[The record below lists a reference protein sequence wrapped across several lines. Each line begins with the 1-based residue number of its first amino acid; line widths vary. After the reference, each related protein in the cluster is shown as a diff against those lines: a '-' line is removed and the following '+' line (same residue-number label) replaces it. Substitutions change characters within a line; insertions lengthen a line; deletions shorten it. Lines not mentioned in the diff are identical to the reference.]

1 MYKISDSS
9 VIQYTY
15 PFPNKI
21 AIFFETKTTSFFQA
35 YAEKQFPGNP
45 EQQAVLIRQLQNE
58 HYHQYMQQLHS
69 QIKVDL
75 KKQHST
81 EPELD
86 EGDILSKLNTAAG
99 LDLAEQ
105 GIIDNNKKAR
115 TNKNADDDNAS
126 DTDEYVV
133 ISPARM
139 WTRPDIK
146 AFKSDVSS
154 GSADGVIVIG
164 HGDTVTVRVP
174 THEGGNCIFWE
185 FATDNY
191 DIGFGVYFEWSK
203 PVSNEVT
210 VHVSE
215 SDDDEYYDDTDD
227 QESFVN
233 GDIES
238 GGTNAPNIPQQQAQA
253 TTLSSQLAPVSIIVP
268 IYRRECQNEV
278 YVGSHPYPG
287 EGTYLLK
294 FDNSFSVWRSKTL
307 YYRIYYER

>member
-1 MYKISDSS
+1 MYKN
-9 VIQYTY
+9 
-15 PFPNKI
+15 NKTKLYEDLSKL
-21 AIFFETKTTSFFQA
+21 AKIFLINYKNLPFQA

-81 EPELD
+81 ESELD

-105 GIIDNNKKAR
+105 GIIDINKQSR
-115 TNKNADDDNAS
+115 LNKNSDDDNAS

-191 DIGFGVYFEWSK
+191 DIGFGVYFEWTK

-215 SDDDEYYDDTDD
+215 SDDDDYYDDTDD
-227 QESFVN
+227 QESFTN

-238 GGTNAPNIPQQQAQA
+238 GTSVSNIPQPEPQA
-253 TTLSSQLAPVSIIVP
+253 TVASSQLAPISIIVP